1 MGDQKARLSGEKGGE
16 SEETR
21 VKANRRRPE
30 GKKLKAQGMESTVSP
45 TISSLKG
52 QADILGDKRFSAPT
66 NRARLANTLVSL
78 QRQQGNAWVQKVVAQ
93 LRASA
98 KGQTEGAPGN
108 AYEREAERVVQ
119 RPLQRQPEK
128 EEEELLQG
136 KLDTNTLQRQVEEEE
151 IQMKAEDLQLQR
163 QEEEEEEE
171 IQAQRDEWFPLVQ
184 LQEVKP
190 EEAKEPPKTTKDP
203 KEVLGKV
210 VEAAMK
216 TETGKKVTDR
226 LKKAATSEEGIATL
240 SMLAVPTL
248 ATMFAEKMEVP
259 QALVDIVPKVAK
271 FELGKDM
278 EIAFQPI
285 YKGKFGERPKEWGG
299 MVTFTVKNW

>member
-16 SEETR
+16 SEEAR
-21 VKANRRRPE
+21 AKVKRRKPE
-30 GKKLKAQGMESTVSP
+30 GEKLKAQGMESTVSP
-45 TISSLKG
+45 TGLSLKG
-52 QADILGDKRFSAPT
+52 QSWLLGDKRFSEPA

-78 QRQQGNAWVQKVVAQ
+78 QKQQGNAWVQRMVAQ
-93 LRASA
+93 LQASTE
-98 KGQTEGAPGN
+98 GQTEGD
-108 AYEREAERVVQ
+108 AYEREADRAVQ
-119 RPLQRQPEK
+119 GVSVQRQP

-136 KLDTNTLQRQVEEEE
+136 KLDTGTLQRQAEEEEEEE

-163 QEEEEEEE
+163 QEEEEE
-171 IQAQRDEWFPLVQ
+171 IQAQRDEWFPSVQ

-190 EEAKEPPKTTKDP
+190 EEAKEPPRTTKDP

-240 SMLAVPTL
+240 SLLAVPTL

-259 QALVDIVPKVAK
+259 QALVGIVPKIAK